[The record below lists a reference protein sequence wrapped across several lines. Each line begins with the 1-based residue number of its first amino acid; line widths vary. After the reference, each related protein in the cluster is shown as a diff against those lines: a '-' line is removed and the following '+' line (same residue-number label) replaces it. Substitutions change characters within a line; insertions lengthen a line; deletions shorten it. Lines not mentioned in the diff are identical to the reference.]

1 MLMNVF
7 SFKFKVLVVDL
18 QLKKIFTSPKIKGNL
33 KYCFPDSI
41 RGELGKFGKPP
52 LPPPPYLY

>member
-18 QLKKIFTSPKIKGNL
+18 KLKEIFTSPKIKGNL

-41 RGELGKFGKPP
+41 RGELCVFFV
-52 LPPPPYLY
+52 